1 MSKKVKVGTLQRRF
15 NVKPMKTEGIV
26 SYDDDNAYPQRVL
39 YTIAASGVGV
49 SCVNLYAKYIQGQ
62 GFVDTNFY
70 KAIVNRFGLT
80 NDELLRQ
87 CSLDYARFKGFAIHV
102 KYNALLQVNELS
114 WIPFWWCRKSIPDA
128 DNYSPQVVVYDDW
141 DRARLRTISKDKLTT
156 LPLFNP
162 DTEIIAKQIETAGGY
177 DKFKGQIF
185 YYSANGNEYP
195 VAPCD
200 AVLMDLETDSQIQTY
215 NWTSVKTGFI
225 NQTIMTVLGEF
236 KDDQEKAEY
245 VKGIMDWQGAEN
257 SNSII
262 VLEAKTKDDI
272 PDIKPLTTNINDKLF
287 AFTKESIMQS
297 IIQSYGQPKILL
309 SIETAGS
316 LSDASK
322 INESKEYY
330 DEYTSDERVLFE
342 SLWLKLFATWHEPVT
357 TNFSIKPLTNYRQK
371 TLVKSVGLDG
381 VKSITELLLSA
392 LSPQQK
398 INALILSFGVSS
410 ENANAL
416 VNGTPLNTES

>member
-15 NVKPMKTEGIV
+15 NVKPVKTEGIL

-39 YTIAASGVGV
+39 YTIAASGIGV

-62 GFVDTNFY
+62 GFTDTTFY
-70 KAIVNRFGLT
+70 KLIINRFGLT
-80 NDELLRQ
+80 NDELLRL
-87 CSLDYARFKGFAIHV
+87 CSTDYARFKGFAIHV

-114 WIPFWWCRKSIPDA
+114 WIPFWWCRKSIPDSN
-128 DNYSPQVVVYDDW
+128 DYSSQIIVYDDW
-141 DRARLRTISKDKLTT
+141 DRAKSYSTKKDRQYKLD
-156 LPLFNP
+156 LFNP
-162 DTEIIAKQIETAGGY
+162 DESVLQKQIETAGGY

-236 KDDQEKAEY
+236 KDEKERNDY
-245 VKGIMDWQGAEN
+245 VAGIMDWQGAEN

-262 VLEAKTKDDI
+262 VLEAKTKEDV

-287 AFTKESIMQS
+287 AFTKDSITDS
-297 IIQSYGQPKILL
+297 VVRCYGQPKILIP
-309 SIETAGS
+309 IETSGS

-342 SLWLKLFATWHEPVT
+342 SLWVKLFEHWHEPVT
-357 TNFSIKPLTNYRQK
+357 TNFSIKPLTNYKQK
-371 TLVKSVGLDG
+371 TLVKKIGLDG

-392 LSPQQK
+392 ITPQQK
-398 INALILSFGVSS
+398 INTLQLSFGLSAVESS
-410 ENANAL
+410 AL
-416 VNGTPLNTES
+416 VNGTPINPEY